1 MILKYRTTREENG
14 AFCDIWNFVDGITD
28 CSVFFDSSPA
38 CNCTCIEIYKN
49 QNRDH
54 MILALHD
61 TAYLIND
68 SGKTIEKI
76 KG

>member
-1 MILKYRTTREENG
+1 MILKYRTTREDAG
-14 AFCDIWNFVDGITD
+14 AFYDVWHYVDGITD
-28 CSVFFDSSPA
+28 CSVFFDNSPEF
-38 CNCTCIEIYKN
+38 NCTCIEICKN
-49 QNRDH
+49 QTRDH

-76 KG
+76 RA